1 MNKKLHIEIV
11 KAKKSFP
18 NPDAKDL
25 VWRYISSNIRGFKL
39 DDVVRGQDV
48 LEFSGHIHSY
58 TVCSSSSMVQWPVN
72 VEDVIFH
79 VYTMQ
84 QSEQNVLNVRERWN
98 KWDPIEN
105 YVYFKCHPSLS
116 FQITDTDAESVTTSN
131 HWMLPNA
138 EFHGLWE
145 SLIYDEGIKENVLD
159 LLFLELSLLALTMLH
174 LPLAVAQV
182 RGDDHALF
190 QAGDRLQFDQ
200 LQSPGAAPRTAGH
213 WKDQSVPGNRPEA
226 LYPIPG
232 QVRRLS

>member
-105 YVYFKCHPSLS
+105 YISNVIHPFPFRSPTLTLRVS
-116 FQITDTDAESVTTSN
+116 PPPTTGCFPTPSS
-131 HWMLPNA
+131 MDC
-138 EFHGLWE
+138 GR
-145 SLIYDEGIKENVLD
+145 V
-159 LLFLELSLLALTMLH
+159 
-174 LPLAVAQV
+174 
-182 RGDDHALF
+182 
-190 QAGDRLQFDQ
+190 
-200 LQSPGAAPRTAGH
+200 
-213 WKDQSVPGNRPEA
+213 
-226 LYPIPG
+226 
-232 QVRRLS
+232 